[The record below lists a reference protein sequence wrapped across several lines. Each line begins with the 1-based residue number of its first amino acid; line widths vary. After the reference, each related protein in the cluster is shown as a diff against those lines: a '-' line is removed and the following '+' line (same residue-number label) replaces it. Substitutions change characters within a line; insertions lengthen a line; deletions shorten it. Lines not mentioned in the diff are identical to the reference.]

1 MGMNGG
7 GEPFDWRHNLY
18 LMILVQGVTTSSFQ
32 LINPVLPLFVGELGV
47 SDPAAL
53 ARWAGL
59 LPGINALFTAIFSP
73 LWGNLADRY
82 GRKPMV
88 VRTTVSVALFSGLT
102 ALVVNPYQILILR
115 ILMGCF
121 SGFSAA
127 ALALIASNTPRE
139 HLGFALG
146 WLQTGQTVGMVVGP
160 FLGGLLADVVGYRG
174 VFMVAAVMAALG
186 GLLTVLGIKEQ
197 FQKPEP
203 SAHCSRSGRSP
214 ISLGHI
220 SSAVGRYWQQLKSWP
235 ANIWVLF
242 VVILLS
248 QFATRSVEPIVPLY
262 VQAMAGSAAANVAS
276 LSGLVVG
283 IMGVAQVLAVA
294 YLGRRMVLFGYK
306 KVIWVCLVGAAL
318 SYIPQALVDDVWHLV
333 AFRFIQGLFL
343 GGLLPAAN
351 TLIGYQVPPE
361 RRGRV
366 YGFTSSAFFLGN
378 FVGPLFG
385 GLLAAG
391 WGIRAVFYVSAGLV
405 LVNALWVSREVS
417 EPARVL
423 SPK

>member
-1 MGMNGG
+1 MATSGG
-7 GEPFDWRHNLY
+7 REALNWRRNLY
-18 LMILVQGVTTSSFQ
+18 LMIFIQGIVTSSFQ
-32 LINPVLPLFVGELGV
+32 LVNPVLPLFVGELGV
-47 SDPAAL
+47 TDPAAL

-59 LPGINALFTAIFSP
+59 LPGINALFTAVFSP
-73 LWGNLADRY
+73 LWGGLADRY

-88 VRTTVSVALFSGLT
+88 VRTTASVALFSGLT
-102 ALVVNPYQILILR
+102 ALVVSPYQILALR

-160 FLGGLLADVVGYRG
+160 FLGGLLADIVSYRG
-174 VFMVAAVMAALG
+174 VFVVASVMAALG

-203 SAHCSRSGRSP
+203 PVRNPRSGGQIIGRRQFT
-214 ISLGHI
+214 
-220 SSAVGRYWQQLKSWP
+220 SALTRHWQRLKSWP
-235 ANIWVLF
+235 TNIWVLF

-262 VQAMAGSAAANVAS
+262 VQAMAGSATESVAS

-283 IMGVAQVLAVA
+283 IMGVAQVMAVA

-318 SYIPQALVDDVWHLV
+318 TYVPQALVSNVWHL
-333 AFRFIQGLFL
+333 AALRFIQGLFL

-351 TLIGYQVPPE
+351 TLIGYQVSPE
-361 RRGRV
+361 QRGRV

-378 FVGPLFG
+378 FAGPLFG
-385 GLLAAG
+385 GLLAA
-391 WGIRAVFYVSAGLV
+391 WLGISAVFYASAGLV
-405 LVNALWVSREVS
+405 LINALWVTREVQ